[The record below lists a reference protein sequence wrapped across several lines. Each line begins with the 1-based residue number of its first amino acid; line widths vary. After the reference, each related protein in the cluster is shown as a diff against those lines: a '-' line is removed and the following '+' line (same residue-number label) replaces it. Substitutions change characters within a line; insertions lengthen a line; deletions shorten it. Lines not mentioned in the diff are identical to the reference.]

1 MALSA
6 EQISE
11 LKKYQKILIQLEKI
25 NSVSNFP
32 DQKERVS
39 KDILKY
45 RAKIL
50 SISPNGIP
58 DTIQSFGRS
67 ESKSQNSDDDDMTA
81 KKNNPQIQAV
91 FDNLVVMRLSPH
103 STDQEINFLSTI
115 INMLEVEF
123 IPVIGDSHI
132 KFDFSHIS
140 ERNNIQKQF
149 DSLKRTSKV
158 LIETVE
164 EYATTDKQEFKEQ
177 MGRMKNKQSRVF
189 LSEASELFK
198 NFKTFIDN
206 TLVDLSKGENI
217 INNTDEPIKFNPK
230 TEHGTI
236 LSGKSIRES
245 LEAIGAFLE
254 IALSNIS
261 VPK

>member
-1 MALSA
+1 MALTA

-11 LKKYQKILIQLEKI
+11 LKKYQKMLIQLEKI
-25 NSVSNFP
+25 NSISNYP

-39 KDILKY
+39 RDIIKY
-45 RAKIL
+45 KAKIL

-58 DTIQSFGRS
+58 DTIQSFGRADSSSS
-67 ESKSQNSDDDDMTA
+67 EDDGSFPK
-81 KKNNPQIQAV
+81 KKNIQIQSI
-91 FDNLVVMRLSPH
+91 FDNLVVMRLCPH

-123 IPVIGDSHI
+123 MPVISDSHI

-149 DSLKRTSKV
+149 ESLKRTMKV

-198 NFKTFIDN
+198 NFKVFIDS
-206 TLVDLSKGENI
+206 TLLDLSKGENI
-217 INNTDEPIKFNPK
+217 INNIEEVIKFNPK

-236 LSGKSIRES
+236 LSGKSITES
-245 LEAIGAFLE
+245 LEAIGAFLD

>member
-1 MALSA
+1 MALSS

-25 NSVSNFP
+25 NSNSNFP

-39 KDILKY
+39 RDILKY

-58 DTIQSFGRS
+58 DTIQSFSRS
-67 ESKSQNSDDDDMTA
+67 ESNSQNSDDDTPP
-81 KKNNPQIQAV
+81 KKNNLQIQTI

-103 STDQEINFLSTI
+103 STDQEINFLSTV
-115 INMLEVEF
+115 INMLEIEF
-123 IPVIGDSHI
+123 MPVISDSHI

-149 DSLKRTSKV
+149 ESLKRTLKV

-164 EYATTDKQEFKEQ
+164 EYSTTDKQEFKEQ

-189 LSEASELFK
+189 ISEASELFK
-198 NFKTFIDN
+198 NFKTFIDS
-206 TLVDLSKGENI
+206 TLFDLSNRENI
-217 INNTDEPIKFNPK
+217 INNLDDTIKFNPK

-236 LSGKSIRES
+236 LSGKSIPES